1 VILIAGEFFMTIE
14 NIVRAVIINS
24 EKNEILLARQKDRDY
39 TFLPGGHIEFGES
52 AKHALDRE
60 MVEEIGTEGK
70 VGPLLWTI
78 ENVFTDREGK
88 ICHEEALYFIYA
100 YYKRFYDFKIDS
112 LEEHLEFLWVNLD
125 DLEFFNLKPA
135 LLPDLIRKFNA
146 GEETESF
153 YSET

>member
-1 VILIAGEFFMTIE
+1 MIE

-24 EKNEILLARQKDRDY
+24 EKNEILLARQMGKDY
-39 TFLPGGHIEFGES
+39 TFLPGGHIEFGET

-78 ENVFTDREGK
+78 ENIFTDSEK
-88 ICHEEALYFIYA
+88 KNCHEIAYYFVYA
-100 YYKRFYDFKIDS
+100 YYERFYNFKVDS
-112 LEEHLEFLWVNLD
+112 LEEHLEFVWVNLD
-125 DLEFFNLKPA
+125 DLEFFNLKPR
-135 LLPDLIRKFNA
+135 LLPDIIRKFER

-153 YSET
+153 YSESDDQNLNSM